1 MEPILHIWGLMNAQ
15 RTLTY
20 DDTSTG
26 RKIIAF
32 PPELLFRPHLDEFKQ
47 FSRHESKN
55 DPLKI
60 IAEIEGLY
68 DRLKSLVDYIALSEK
83 PYMEILR
90 VAEMALAGDEG
101 GLRLLYTL
109 FLAIPPKERFIEK
122 LIDFKSTARVMLKIK
137 KKEEAGLELLENE
150 KWFKQKISMLSISH
164 PLPDVA
170 VSSAESPWLSWSE
183 GVRKAI
189 SNPDDK
195 WDEAILK
202 RAINELE
209 ADDFRIRS
217 MITSIDPEIR
227 RRLYVSIGAR
237 IEEIKW
243 KKQMLTETAGQAGS
257 STLFLRRRLGES
269 WDSVVEELKK
279 SSTGSILSEMFETQ
293 KEKTHTYPQ
302 IRNGTAVI
310 NGLLKHPALQ
320 RTSTSPDVLSC
331 LQVFVSSASD
341 GKLDLMLPPGKK
353 MIGITDFMGFTID
366 DRILS
371 IDLSLINSSLFT
383 GEDDLPLE
391 IDWADVNRGK
401 ELSYKSLVMSYMDND
416 SFIAQL
422 LNNKKATSKTG
433 IVALIAQRC
442 RSLRILEML
451 SNRRDLYTGFTNK
464 AVPMHL
470 IMSPA
475 KIPLTTLR
483 KFIHVRYVDKMTLV
497 KLSQRGGGRVREEVR
512 REIERYLRSAS

>member
-1 MEPILHIWGLMNAQ
+1 MNAQ

-20 DDTSTG
+20 DDKSTG
-26 RKIIAF
+26 RKVIAF

-47 FSRHESKN
+47 FSNAATKK

-60 IAEIEGLY
+60 IGEIEGIY
-68 DRLKSLVDYIALSEK
+68 DRQKSLVNYIALSER
-83 PYMEILR
+83 PSQEILR

-101 GLRLLYTL
+101 GVRLLYTL
-109 FLAIPPKERFIEK
+109 FLAIPAKERFIEK
-122 LIDFKSTARVMLKIK
+122 LIDFRSTVRVMMRIK
-137 KKEEAGLELLENE
+137 KKEEAGQELLENE
-150 KWFKQKISMLSISH
+150 KWFKQKISMLSIAH
-164 PLPDVA
+164 PLPE
-170 VSSAESPWLSWSE
+170 VSTASAESPWLSWSE

-189 SNPDDK
+189 SNRDDK

-227 RRLYVSIGAR
+227 KKLYVSIGAR

-243 KKQMLTETAGQAGS
+243 KKQMLMETAGQTGS
-257 STLFLRRRLGES
+257 TTLFLQRKLGER
-269 WDSVVEELKK
+269 WDGVVEELRK
-279 SSTGSILSEMFETQ
+279 STTGSILYDMFEIQ
-293 KEKTHTYPQ
+293 KGKTHTYPQ

-310 NGLLKHPALQ
+310 KGLLMHPALQ
-320 RTSTSPDVLSC
+320 RTSKSPDILSC
-331 LQVFVSSASD
+331 FQVFVSSASN

-353 MIGITDFMGFTID
+353 IIGIADFMGFTID

-371 IDLSLINSSLFT
+371 IDLSRINSSLFT
-383 GEDDLPLE
+383 GEDDLPLD

-433 IVALIAQRC
+433 VVALIAQRS
-442 RSLRILEML
+442 RSQRILEMIA
-451 SNRRDLYTGFTNK
+451 NRRDLYTGYTNK
-464 AVPMHL
+464 SIPLHL
-470 IMSPA
+470 IMNPA

-483 KFIHVRYVDKMTLV
+483 KFIHIRYVDKMTLV
-497 KLSQRGGGRVREEVR
+497 KLSQRGNGRVREEVR
-512 REIERYLRSAS
+512 REIERYLRSSS